1 MPANSIAL
9 ADDLLR
15 GAAAIAAFTGLP
27 PRSIYHAYARKS
39 LPIKHIEGLG
49 LMARKS
55 ELAAFFTIEMVAAP
69 EPEPEPER
77 PRVRNPRARR

>member
-1 MPANSIAL
+1 MPANSPAL

-27 PRSIYHAYARKS
+27 PRSIYHACALKS
-39 LPIKHIEGLG
+39 LPIKHVDGLG

-55 ELAAFFTIEMVAAP
+55 ELAAFFSAAV
-69 EPEPEPER
+69 EPAQEAEPEPER
-77 PRVRNPRARR
+77 HRVRNPRARR